1 VRKLRSGSII
11 VALCALAIV
20 AVAGAQP
27 QVVAVIKTGAAPCAA
42 VEGFGSV
49 WVANYGSDTVSR
61 VDPATNK
68 VIGEVAV
75 GDQPCGLAVGAGSV
89 WVDGFGTGKVE
100 RIDPAT
106 MTVVRRLQSFAPYDV
121 TFAFGSVWSTDYG
134 LGTVS
139 RFNPAR
145 NTRVKRWHAG
155 FGPAGLAATGRYVW
169 VGSATENRLY
179 RIDPRKNRIKSFRV
193 PAAKPAWLASNA
205 NTVWA
210 ASAPDGLVVRVNGTT
225 GKTLARIQ
233 VGPGAVDGTVASDGR
248 VWIPLQAQDAVAVI
262 DPATNTVVAKIPV
275 GHGPFVV
282 NQAAGD
288 MWAGSFLGAD
298 VWRIRP

>member
-1 VRKLRSGSII
+1 M
-11 VALCALAIV
+11 ALCALAIV

-27 QVVAVIKTGAAPCAA
+27 QVAAVIKTGVAPCAT

-61 VDPATNK
+61 VDPATNH

-89 WVDGFGTGKVE
+89 WVDGYGTGRVE

-106 MTVVRRLQSFAPYDV
+106 MTVVRRLQSAAPYDV

-134 LGTVS
+134 FGTVS
-139 RFNPAR
+139 RFSPKTNK
-145 NTRVKRWHAG
+145 RVKRFPAG
-155 FGPAGLAATGRYVW
+155 FGPAGPAATSRYVW

-179 RIDPRKNRIKSFRV
+179 RIDPRKNRIRSFRV
-193 PAAKPAWLASNA
+193 PVAKPAWLAASA

-210 ASAPDGLVVRVNGTT
+210 ASAPDGLVARVNGTT
-225 GKTLARIQ
+225 GKMIARIT
-233 VGPGAVDGTVASDGR
+233 VGPGAVDGTVASDGT

-262 DPATNTVVAKIPV
+262 DPATNAVIAKIPV

>member
-1 VRKLRSGSII
+1 
-11 VALCALAIV
+11 VALCSLAIV

-27 QVVAVIKTGAAPCAA
+27 QVVAVIKTGTAPCAA

-61 VDPATNK
+61 VDPATNN
-68 VIGEVAV
+68 VVGDVPV

-89 WVDGFGTGKVE
+89 WVDGFGTGKIE
-100 RIDPAT
+100 RINPAT
-106 MTVVRRLQSFAPYDV
+106 MTVVRRYQSFAPYDV

-134 LGTVS
+134 AGTVS
-139 RFNPAR
+139 RFSPAKNR
-145 NTRVKRWHAG
+145 RLKRFSAG
-155 FGPAGLAATGRYVW
+155 FGPAGLAVTSRYVW
-169 VGSATENRLY
+169 VGSGTENRLY

-193 PAAKPAWLASNA
+193 AIVKPAWLASNA

-210 ASAPDGLVVRVNGTT
+210 ASAPDGIVARVNGTT
-225 GKTLARIQ
+225 GKTIARIA
-233 VGPGAVDGTVASDGR
+233 VGPGAVDGTVAADGK
-248 VWIPLQAQDAVAVI
+248 VWIPLQAQDAIAVI
-262 DPATNTVVAKIPV
+262 DPATNTVIEKIPV

-298 VWRIRP
+298 VWRIHP